1 MFKYVYEVA
10 PIDFTEGTISIENYI
25 DSIISDLSWY
35 KGDLLHDVNVDED
48 AEDDIGVNLCMSP
61 FEEEHMGSEHV
72 FYRLKKIGRDVENIC
87 KYFNKKKLK
96 INKKY
101 IRIFSVPTETECTIS
116 YMIKTNDHGI
126 TYIFSDLYFP
136 FLNRRENNIEKFD

>member
-10 PIDFTEGTISIENYI
+10 PIDFMEGTILIENYI

-35 KGDLLHDVNVDED
+35 KEDLLRDVNVDDD
-48 AEDDIGVNLCMSP
+48 AKDNIGVNLCMSP
-61 FEEEHMGSEHV
+61 FEEDHMGSEHL
-72 FYRLKKIGRDVENIC
+72 FYGLKKIGRNIENIC

-101 IRIFSVPTETECTIS
+101 IRIFSIPTETICTIS
-116 YMIKTNDHGI
+116 YIIEQRRNIK
-126 TYIFSDLYFP
+126 
-136 FLNRRENNIEKFD
+136 

>member
-10 PIDFTEGTISIENYI
+10 PIDFMEGTISIENYI

-35 KGDLLHDVNVDED
+35 KEDLLHDVNVDDD
-48 AEDDIGVNLCMSP
+48 AENIGVNLCMSP
-61 FEEEHMGSEHV
+61 FEEEHI

-87 KYFNKKKLK
+87 KYFNKKELK

-136 FLNRRENNIEKFD
+136 FLNKKDNNIEKFD

>member
-10 PIDFTEGTISIENYI
+10 PIDFTDGTILIGNYI
-25 DSIISDLSWY
+25 DSIIADLSWY
-35 KGDLLHDVNVDED
+35 KEDLLQNVNVDED

-61 FEEEHMGSEHV
+61 FEEEHMGGEHV

-87 KYFNKKKLK
+87 KYFNKKLK
-96 INKKY
+96 INKEH

-136 FLNRRENNIEKFD
+136 FLNKRETTLRNLIE